1 MRGQHA
7 NFCCGCTH
15 KPHHVSPLEVEGLKK
30 QLGEA
35 YAMLHFLQKN
45 RSLHRSPQNDAEL
58 VQTNNL
64 IQKLI
69 DAIGL
74 HNQKTPSKPQMN
86 SQGTQTDKVGGGTQ
100 AEAGTQTTPG
110 PSEAGTQTTPGTSE
124 AGTQTP
130 NRQIIPVNTEEDSEE
145 LELKKIN
152 LISYYI
158 GEGQDTEEQIKALE
172 DRIGNMTEEEIDA
185 ELEDVDVASI
195 PQPIIEEQ
203 KKKPR
208 RFVRPGQRR
217 R

>member
-1 MRGQHA
+1 
-7 NFCCGCTH
+7 
-15 KPHHVSPLEVEGLKK
+15 
-30 QLGEA
+30 
-35 YAMLHFLQKN
+35 MLHFLQKT
-45 RSLHRSPQNDAEL
+45 RSLHPSPKNDAEL
-58 VQTNNL
+58 VQTNIL

-86 SQGTQTDKVGGGTQ
+86 AQGTPPDK
-100 AEAGTQTTPG
+100 A
-110 PSEAGTQTTPGTSE
+110 E

-130 NRQIIPVNTEEDSEE
+130 NRQIIPVNTEE

-203 KKKPR
+203 KEKPR
-208 RFVRPGQRR
+208 RFVRPVPRR

>member
-1 MRGQHA
+1 
-7 NFCCGCTH
+7 
-15 KPHHVSPLEVEGLKK
+15 
-30 QLGEA
+30 
-35 YAMLHFLQKN
+35 MLHFLQKT
-45 RSLHRSPQNDAEL
+45 RSLHQSPQNDAEL
-58 VQTNNL
+58 VQTNIL

-69 DAIGL
+69 EAIGL
-74 HNQKTPSKPQMN
+74 HNQKTPSEPQMN
-86 SQGTQTDKVGGGTQ
+86 SQGT
-100 AEAGTQTTPG
+100 
-110 PSEAGTQTTPGTSE
+110 TSE